1 MMNYSSRLPTF
12 MMPKG
17 QVKFL
22 VGYCVFM
29 LLFTQLLQHSH
40 RYQALLDPLAALFG
54 SFLPICLSALAIKNG
69 WAIGRTNQVDRD
81 ESPISFW
88 LLVAMG
94 FGIGA
99 YLICEGV
106 LGLWSLM

>member
-1 MMNYSSRLPTF
+1 

-22 VGYCVFM
+22 VGYCIFM
-29 LLFTQLLQHSH
+29 LLFTQLLQHNH
-40 RYQALLDPLAALFG
+40 RFQALLVPLAALFG
-54 SFLPICLSALAIKNG
+54 SVLPICISALAIKNG
-69 WAIGRTNQVDRD
+69 CALGKLRAVDRD

-88 LLVAMG
+88 LRVAMG

-99 YLICEGV
+99 YLIYRGL
-106 LGLWSLM
+106 LGLASLM